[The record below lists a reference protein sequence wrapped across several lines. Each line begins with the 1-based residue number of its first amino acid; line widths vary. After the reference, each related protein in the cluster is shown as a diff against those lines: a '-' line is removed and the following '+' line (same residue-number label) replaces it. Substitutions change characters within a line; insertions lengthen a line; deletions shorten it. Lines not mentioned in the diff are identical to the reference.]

1 MSVRTVQILFLE
13 DYVAYAEVLRKVLE
27 EVAAGVFSLR
37 CVTHL
42 SQALQCL
49 DEAHYDLILLDLGVS
64 DSDGLPTLS
73 QVVAK
78 SYGVPIIV
86 LTGVDDEDIGE
97 AAVRA
102 GAEDYLVKTQTSG
115 QRLWRVIRY
124 AIERHRLQMEH
135 DEAARLRV
143 LYETAGAAAHEINQ
157 PLTTVVGYVD
167 LILDGLSENH
177 VYRSELIKIREAGL
191 MIQEI
196 VKQMQNIKQY
206 ATKPYLEGIDIVDL
220 KAASKTRIDEDE
232 KS

>member
-1 MSVRTVQILFLE
+1 MTARTVHILFLE
-13 DYVAYAEVLRKVLE
+13 DYVAYAEVLRKTLE
-27 EVAAGVFSLR
+27 EVATGAFSLQ

-49 DEAHYDLILLDLGVS
+49 GKIHYDLILLDLGVS
-64 DSDGLPTLS
+64 DSDGLPTLL

-78 SYGVPIIV
+78 AKGVPIIV
-86 LTGVDDEDIGE
+86 LTGVDDEEIGE

-135 DEAARLRV
+135 DEAARLRI

-157 PLTTVVGYVD
+157 PLTTVVGYAD
-167 LILDGLSENH
+167 LILEGLSENH
-177 VYRSELIKIREAGL
+177 VYRPELIKIREAGL
-191 MIQEI
+191 TIQEI

-206 ATKPYLEGIDIVDL
+206 ATKPYLAGIDIVDL
-220 KAASKTRIDEDE
+220 KAASKRVSDKDK

>member
-1 MSVRTVQILFLE
+1 MTARTVQLLFLE
-13 DYVAYAEVLRKVLE
+13 DYVAYARVLRSTLD
-27 EVAAGVFSLR
+27 EVAKDAFSLH

-49 DEAHYDLILLDLGVS
+49 NAAHYDSILLDLGVS
-64 DSDGLPTLS
+64 DRNGLSTLS
-73 QVVAK
+73 QVVAQ
-78 SYGVPIIV
+78 SQGVPIIV
-86 LTGVDDEDIGE
+86 LTGVDDEEIGE

-157 PLTTVVGYVD
+157 PLTTVVGYAD
-167 LILDGLSENH
+167 LILEGLSENH
-177 VYRSELIKIREAGL
+177 FFRPELMKIREAGL
-191 MIQEI
+191 TIQEI
-196 VKQMQNIKQY
+196 VKQMQNIKKY
-206 ATKPYLEGIDIVDL
+206 ATKPYLAGIEIVDL
-220 KAASKTRIDEDE
+220 KAASKTRLDEDE